1 MYGAA
6 VEAVANDPGVNVVG
20 VVQDAPPGLDPSHQR
35 SVANTLSTV
44 AQVAGSIDKPFVVI
58 SNIGGGVHATPA
70 RALENSGVPLL
81 TGTRESLKALA
92 HFMAW
97 PPPVREGESPS
108 NQAANRGLT
117 VEPRFSGI
125 APFAVAMDLLSAYDV
140 PCVPME
146 LARDLDGVL
155 EAGERIGYPL
165 ALKLQSSDIPHKTEV
180 GAVRLD
186 IRDESQLRVAF
197 NDVED
202 AIARADVDA
211 RTIEG
216 FLVQKMVLGI
226 EAIVGARV
234 SPTFGPLVL
243 LGTGG
248 VSSSCTETPPP
259 N

>member
-1 MYGAA
+1 M
-6 VEAVANDPGVNVVG
+6 
-20 VVQDAPPGLDPSHQR
+20 S
-35 SVANTLSTV
+35 
-44 AQVAGSIDKPFVVI
+44 
-58 SNIGGGVHATPA
+58 
-70 RALENSGVPLL
+70 
-81 TGTRESLKALA
+81 
-92 HFMAW
+92 W
-97 PPPVREGESPS
+97 PPPVREGSSPS
-108 NQAANRGLT
+108 NQAASRARA

-146 LARDLDGVL
+146 LARDLDGVV
-155 EAGERIGYPL
+155 EAGERIGYPV

-180 GAVRLD
+180 GVVRLD
-186 IRDESQLRVAF
+186 LRDESQLRVAF

-211 RTIEG
+211 GTIEG
-216 FLVQKMVLGI
+216 FLVQKMVSGI

-248 VSSSCTETPPP
+248 VFVELHRDTTAELAPVSVSGVEAMIDRLALSKLLAGFRGNPPADRAALAEVVSRFSWLVWDLQHEIEEADLNP
-259 N
+259 LVVRPAGDGVSVVDFLVVGKDRP